1 MNGNSQSHSSD
12 DQFFTHDR
20 NQPVHYP
27 VYPEIDAKPDQGE
40 FSKGSG
46 ANHVWQAEVVLPEK
60 HEPAYAYPVLIWL
73 HGDGQNE
80 TDGIA
85 AIHRASDQNMIGIAL
100 RGDTTVRGGYAWNAD
115 PLALA
120 SFIDALILS
129 LSVQHRIHTDRIF
142 IGGYESGANLA
153 LQLLLASPAT
163 YCGAAVLCPRMK
175 SLSLPAEMTRLARG
189 RKVLVAS
196 QLSGSPTH
204 LIDLV
209 EFDRQLEHLG
219 LDVRSCYYQ
228 PTARKL
234 TQRMLRD
241 VDHWMISTLSSAVG
255 V

>member
-12 DQFFTHDR
+12 DQFFAHDR

-27 VYPEIDAKPDQGE
+27 IDPEIDSESSHPSMAA
-40 FSKGSG
+40 GS
-46 ANHVWQAEVVLPEK
+46 NTPSIWQAEVVLPEK

-73 HGDGQNE
+73 HGDGQDE
-80 TDGIA
+80 SDGIA
-85 AIHRASDQNMIGIAL
+85 AIHRTSDQNMIGIAL
-100 RGDTTVRGGYAWNAD
+100 RGDSSIRGGYSWNAD
-115 PLALA
+115 PLTLA
-120 SFIDALILS
+120 NFLDALLLS
-129 LSVQHRIHTDRIF
+129 LSVQHRIHSDRIF
-142 IGGYESGANLA
+142 IGGYDSGANLA
-153 LQLLLASPAT
+153 LQLLLASPGK

-175 SLSLPAEMTRLARG
+175 SLSLPAETIRMARG
-189 RKVLVAS
+189 RKVLVAA
-196 QLSGSPTH
+196 QLSGSPTQ

-228 PTARKL
+228 PTTRKL